1 MKDLPKRKGDLPSKY
16 SSTAGVS
23 TAGVGQRSRHSC
35 RFCSRLRRAAAS
47 YSALERPDRFFFS
60 RNFLYAAVS
69 FSFVSQ
75 PQLNGSVHGEK
86 LRSFGPF
93 RGSGR
98 SFSYGLNIP
107 LGKNILSRKRKSYSC
122 TAGRLSIVECFA
134 VLSQHRSTSPS

>member
-107 LGKNILSRKRKSYSC
+107 FGEKHPIPEKEERQLYGGPPVHRGMFC
-122 TAGRLSIVECFA
+122 CA
-134 VLSQHRSTSPS
+134 VAA